1 MKRLSI
7 KAKLTVLYSSL
18 MMLLIIFIIGLFF
31 TYSSQEIL
39 SHTKAILEEHVSSS
53 FDDIDYKHDSY
64 HFDNDILELEDGVYL
79 SVYDAKTQELVYGRV
94 PYGFAYDLPLRMD
107 RCARLKAIRL
117 SFMC

>member
-39 SHTKAILEEHVSSS
+39 SHTKATLEEHVSSS
-53 FDDIDYKHDSY
+53 FDNIDYKHDSY

-94 PYGFAYDLPLRMD
+94 PLRMIFLLRMD